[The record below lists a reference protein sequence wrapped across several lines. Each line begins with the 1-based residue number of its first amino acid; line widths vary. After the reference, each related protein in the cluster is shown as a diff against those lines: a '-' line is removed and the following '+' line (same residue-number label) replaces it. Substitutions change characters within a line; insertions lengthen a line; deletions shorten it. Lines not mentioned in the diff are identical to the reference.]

1 MANEFTRA
9 EWGRI
14 RSELDADPQ
23 KYGLPR
29 RVYGTV
35 VIASFNIRKLGKLK
49 VGRSTSGRD
58 EATMKFLAD
67 ICRQFDL
74 VAIQEVMT
82 EMAAVRRLR
91 ELMGPEYGLIVSDVV
106 GTFPGESGNEERLAY
121 IYNRNLVERTEL
133 VSEVT
138 TSRTKVIKTVARHHR
153 ELFDLMESRATAKS
167 LRRYYDVDLPAWR
180 EAVAAGSRRKAPKMP
195 KFDVA
200 PDRFVQF
207 IRTPFAASFSVHGH
221 PGLESYP
228 FLAVNAHLHFGR
240 PIDRRLEAEVL
251 VEWILGKLRSKE
263 ASNIVLLGDL
273 NFSFERPKRDL
284 ERIVAKFEE
293 LGGFSKGAGKQVY
306 VSFPFIFP
314 HPRPRQEP
322 TSDPDGLL
330 RSNVRLTQT
339 YDQIGV
345 FSLDRRVGGRLATSP
360 EGHSPD
366 EQWGLADDAP
376 DYGCFDFA
384 TLFSRALAKGRNLEQ
399 LAAAEGKGAR
409 SALIRRFEHRVSDH
423 MPIWIRIPLP
433 RPTDRGGFPLEV

>member
-1 MANEFTRA
+1 MASEFTKA

-14 RSELDADPQ
+14 RKELHADPE
-23 KYGLPR
+23 KYGLPK

-35 VIASFNIRKLGKLK
+35 VVASFNIRKLGKLK
-49 VGRSTSGRD
+49 VGKSTSGRD
-58 EATMKFLAD
+58 DATMKFLAD
-67 ICRQFDL
+67 TCRHFDL
-74 VAIQEVMT
+74 VAVQEVMP

-91 ELMGPEYGLIVSDVV
+91 ELMGPEYGMIVSDVV

-121 IYNRNLVERTEL
+121 IYNRSLVERTEL

-138 TSRTKVIKTVARHHR
+138 TSRTKVIKTIARHHQ
-153 ELFDLMESRATAKS
+153 ELFDLMDKRATAKS
-167 LRRYYDVDLPAWR
+167 LRNYFEVDVPAWR
-180 EAVAAGSRRKAPKMP
+180 EAVAAGSKRKPPKVP
-195 KFDVA
+195 KFDVS

-207 IRTPFAASFSVHGH
+207 IRTPFAASFRVDGH

-240 PIDRRLEAEVL
+240 PIDRRLEAEAL
-251 VEWILGKLRSKE
+251 IEWILGKLRTRE
-263 ASNIVLLGDL
+263 ASSIVLLGDL
-273 NFSFERPKRDL
+273 NFSFARPKTDL
-284 ERIVAKFEE
+284 KRIAAKFEE
-293 LGGFSKGAGKQVY
+293 LGGFTTGKGKQVY

-314 HPRPRQEP
+314 HPRLRQEP
-322 TSDPDGLL
+322 PTDPDGLL

-345 FSLDRRVGGRLATSP
+345 FSLDKRIGGRLATSP
-360 EGHSPD
+360 DGHSPA
-366 EQWGLADDAP
+366 EQWAASEGAP

-384 TLFSRALAKGRNLEQ
+384 NLFSRALSKGKNLGE

-409 SALIRRFEHRVSDH
+409 RALIGRFEHKVSDH

-433 RPTDRGGFPLEV
+433 RPTAKGEFPLEA